1 MDMPYRATA
10 DVHVLPTTLAIPGVG
25 NIVVNA
31 YLILGEQPVLVDTG
45 LATDGS
51 QFLEALRS
59 VIDPGELRWLW
70 LTHDDADHTGNIEA
84 VMALAPQARLVTH
97 GIGALRMSTWWPVPL
112 ERVHA
117 IRPGDRLDVGD
128 RQLRALRPPVFDNPM
143 SAGLIDE
150 RTGALFTVDAFG
162 AILPTMPQHAA
173 DVAAGDLVAGM
184 RTWATFDAPWAH
196 LVDHERFDPVV
207 EQVTR
212 LSPTTIFS
220 SHLPA
225 ASGTSTAQFVKLL
238 QSVPD
243 ADPFVPPDE
252 EAFGA
257 IVAGLE
263 QPSPKALAAVL
274 DS

>member
-1 MDMPYRATA
+1 MDRVQAIA
-10 DVHVLPTTLAIPGVG
+10 WGDTL
-25 NIVVNA
+25 
-31 YLILGEQPVLVDTG
+31 E
-45 LATDGS
+45 
-51 QFLEALRS
+51 
-59 VIDPGELRWLW
+59 
-70 LTHDDADHTGNIEA
+70 
-84 VMALAPQARLVTH
+84 
-97 GIGALRMSTWWPVPL
+97 
-112 ERVHA
+112 
-117 IRPGDRLDVGD
+117 VGD
-128 RQLRALRPPVFDNPM
+128 RTLRAIAPPVFDNPM

-225 ASGTSTAQFVKLL
+225 ASGTSTAQLVKLL
-238 QSVPD
+238 KSVPD

-263 QPSPKALAAVL
+263 QPSPQALAAVL